1 MPTVSKRKDNKV
13 LFKKQQEASSPVVA
27 AAPVV
32 AASPVLDEEDPPANI
47 GELLVHATLKLAFE
61 DNRPA
66 ALELIANYSFD
77 FKSQRDREQ
86 QVNFVKML
94 AGRLSSSSAI
104 IMDKILEGVAE
115 RGQVK

>member
-1 MPTVSKRKDNKV
+1 MPTVSRRKDNKV
-13 LFKKQQEASSPVVA
+13 LFKKQQASLPVVA